1 MSFFISSLLFSFPC
15 SLHGFTDDDDDDDG
29 DERETND
36 EFAGAD
42 VSEAESDE

>member
-1 MSFFISSLLFSFPC
+1 MSFFISFLLLPFLC

-42 VSEAESDE
+42 VSEAGSDE